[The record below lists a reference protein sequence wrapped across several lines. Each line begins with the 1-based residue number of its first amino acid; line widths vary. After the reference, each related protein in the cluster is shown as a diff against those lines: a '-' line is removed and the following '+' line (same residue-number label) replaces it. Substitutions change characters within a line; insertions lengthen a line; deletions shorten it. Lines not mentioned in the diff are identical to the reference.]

1 MAAFVYK
8 KKWSHF
14 LKKIILLFNIS
25 EILSLRH
32 NQFIVILIDLVIPY
46 ATSKHKI
53 TEMRSLTSPT
63 TTLQQRWPSVVVSL
77 PVPASTFECVCC
89 GTYSKGRNRGCVLW
103 DCGQDKESRVCVLQK
118 CERVRERVC
127 FAEVRVR
134 ESVCCGS
141 EWGRQRVFWYFKFL
155 VCVIRKGCICD

>member
-77 PVPASTFECVCC
+77 PAPASTFECVL
-89 GTYSKGRNRGCVLW
+89 RDLQQREEPW
-103 DCGQDKESRVCVLQK
+103 VCVVGLWARQ
-118 CERVRERVC
+118 RVACVC
-127 FAEVRVR
+127 VCVAEVW
-134 ESVCCGS
+134 ESEGEGVFCGS
-141 EWGRQRVFWYFKFL
+141 ESEGECVLRKWVRETKGILVF
-155 VCVIRKGCICD
+155 

>member
-77 PVPASTFECVCC
+77 PAPASTFECVCC

-103 DCGQDKESRVCVLQK
+103 DCGQDKESRVCV
-118 CERVRERVC
+118 CV
-127 FAEVRVR
+127 AEVW
-134 ESVCCGS
+134 ESEGEGVFCGS
-141 EWGRQRVFWYFKFL
+141 ESEGECVLRKWVRETKGILVF
-155 VCVIRKGCICD
+155 